1 VTESFRRI
9 AVTDSNLNR
18 TAEADPGYGQL
29 FAILLRRRFWLLG
42 VLVTVLSIAT
52 LKTLITKPTYESSMQ
67 LLIEPNYQGKRTQS
81 GQQVNPENQFADSN
95 IETDTATQLNL
106 MRSSLLIQK
115 AVDLLSSDYPTI
127 SVDQIQKSLILTQVE
142 EDASQEKVGTKI
154 IEAVYTDDDPLKT
167 QVVLNAILKVYQ
179 DYNREQQKLRL
190 SKGLA
195 FIDEELPEVRQNV
208 TQAEGA
214 LERFRKGQNLVD
226 PEQQATITA
235 ETLRTVQQE
244 QQAIRAQYQDAQ
256 AQYAA
261 LQQQL
266 ATRSSREALAA
277 SRLSQSSRYQALLNE
292 IQKTELELEQ
302 QRLRFTDANPVVQ
315 RLLAQ
320 RQNQLALLQQEG
332 GRVSGRE
339 AAAPKSGGEQL
350 LKEGQLGGTDLQLA
364 SQLAEMQKQLSGL
377 KARSESLAKTEQ
389 QLRAELNR
397 FPSLMAE
404 YNRLQPEVQT
414 GRETLQK
421 LLEARQDLSL
431 EIARGGFDWQTVE
444 PPQLGEKIGPDHKQN
459 LLLGVVVGLFL
470 GSIAAFLREAVDD
483 AVHTSDALK
492 QQCELP
498 LLGMT
503 PELPAVETSESII
516 KLPFRRPPAIA
527 SSTIH
532 LIQWPPFRESLDLIY
547 KNIQLLN
554 SAPSF
559 RSLIITSALAGEGK
573 STLALGLAISAARLH
588 QRVLL
593 VDADLRRP
601 SLHKQLNLPNEQGL
615 STLLAGSHTAEPHQS
630 SLRLSG
636 SYIDVLTSGPTPI
649 DPATLLSSPRMGQLM
664 EAFEQNYDLVLL
676 DAPPVLGTVDTIL
689 TASFC
694 SGVML
699 VGRIGQV
706 TQAELTQAKAMLC
719 NLNVIGI
726 VANGVKDSTYG
737 YAPYREAVRE
747 VITPASNVGG

>member
-1 VTESFRRI
+1 MTE
-9 AVTDSNLNR
+9 SNLNR
-18 TAEADPGYGQL
+18 TADTDPGYGQL
-29 FAILLRRRFWLLG
+29 LAILLRRRFWLLG
-42 VLVTVLSIAT
+42 IFLTVLSIAT

-95 IETDTATQLNL
+95 IEADTATQLNL

-115 AVDLLSSDYPTI
+115 AVNSLSSEYPTI
-127 SVDQIQKSLILTQVE
+127 SVEQIQKSLVLTQVE
-142 EDASQEKVGTKI
+142 EEASQEKVGTKI
-154 IEAVYTDDDPLKT
+154 IQAVYTDDDPLKT
-167 QVVLNAILKVYQ
+167 QVVLNTVLKVYQ

-208 TQAEGA
+208 TVAEGA
-214 LERFRKGQNLVD
+214 LEQFRQSQNLVD
-226 PEQQATITA
+226 PEQQATTTA

-244 QQAIRAQYQDAQ
+244 QQAIRAQYEDAQ

-266 ATRSSREALAA
+266 ATRSSKEALAA

-315 RLLAQ
+315 RLLTQ
-320 RQNQLALLQQEG
+320 RQNQLALLQREG
-332 GRVSGRE
+332 GRVSGSETSPLKR
-339 AAAPKSGGEQL
+339 AGERL
-350 LKEGQLGGTDLQLA
+350 LTAGQLGSTDLQLA
-364 SQLAEMQKQLSGL
+364 SQLAEIQKNLSGL
-377 KARSESLAKTEQ
+377 KARSQSLAKTEQ

-404 YNRLQPEVQT
+404 FNRLQPEVQT
-414 GRETLQK
+414 ERDTLQK
-421 LLEARQDLSL
+421 LLQARQDLSL

-444 PPQLGEKIGPDHKQN
+444 APELGEKIGPDHKQN
-459 LLLGVVVGLFL
+459 LLLGIVVGLFL

-492 QQCELP
+492 QQCDLP

-503 PELPAVETSESII
+503 PELSRVETSESVI
-516 KLPFRRPPAIA
+516 KLPFRRPQVIA
-527 SSTIH
+527 SSTIQ

-593 VDADLRRP
+593 IDADLRRP
-601 SLHKQLNLPNEQGL
+601 SLHKQLDLPNEQGL
-615 STLLAGSHTAEPHQS
+615 STLLTGSNTAEPHQS

-636 SYIDVLTSGPTPI
+636 SYIDVLTSGPTPV

-664 EAFEQNYDLVLL
+664 AAFEQNYDLVLL

-719 NLNVIGI
+719 NLSVIGI

-747 VITPASNVGG
+747 VITPASNAGR

>member
-1 VTESFRRI
+1 VTEHSRRI
-9 AVTDSNLNR
+9 AVTDSNLNK
-18 TAEADPGYGQL
+18 TVEADPGYGQL
-29 FAILLRRRFWLLG
+29 LAILLRRRFWLLG
-42 VLVTVLSIAT
+42 IFLTVLSIAT
-52 LKTLITKPTYESSMQ
+52 LKTLITKPTYESSTQ
-67 LLIEPNYQGKRTQS
+67 VLIEPNYQGKRTQS

-115 AVDLLSSDYPTI
+115 AVDLLASDYPTI
-127 SVDQIQKSLILTQVE
+127 SVDQIQKSLVLTQIE

-154 IEAVYTDDDPLKT
+154 IQAVYTDDDPLKT

-195 FIDEELPEVRQNV
+195 FIDEELPDVRQNV

-226 PEQQATITA
+226 PEQQATTTA
-235 ETLRTVQQE
+235 ETLKATQQE
-244 QQAIRAQYQDAQ
+244 QQAVRAQYQDAQ

-266 ATRSSREALAA
+266 ATHSSREALAA
-277 SRLSQSSRYQALLNE
+277 SRLSQSARYQALLNE

-302 QRLRFTDANPVVQ
+302 QRLRFTDTNPVVQ

-339 AAAPKSGGEQL
+339 PAPRSGGEQL

-364 SQLAEMQKQLSGL
+364 SQLAEMQKNLSGL

-397 FPSLMAE
+397 FPGLMAE

-444 PPQLGEKIGPDHKQN
+444 PPQLGEKIGPSLSQN
-459 LLLGVVVGLFL
+459 LLLGIVVGLFL

-527 SSTIH
+527 SSTIQ

-559 RSLIITSALAGEGK
+559 RSLIITSTLAGEGK

-593 VDADLRRP
+593 IDADLRRP
-601 SLHKQLNLPNEQGL
+601 SLHKQLNLPNERGL
-615 STLLAGSHTAEPHQS
+615 STLLMGNHTAEPHQS
-630 SLRLSG
+630 SLRFSG
-636 SYIDVLTSGPTPI
+636 SYIDVLTSGPTPV

-664 EAFEQNYDLVLL
+664 ESFEQNYDLVLL

-706 TQAELTQAKAMLC
+706 TQAELSQAKSMLC

-737 YAPYREAVRE
+737 YAPYREAARE
-747 VITPASNVGG
+747 VMIPASQSGR